1 MVKML
6 IEAARCWTLTVCLC
20 IIGGVDGQGIIC
32 GVAIHGSG
40 MERFWQ
46 AGAEQLILTLTIL
59 AIMVAVACYV
69 IKKIR
74 PKPLQ
79 KEQKE
84 HKASQWLSK
93 FREMHSKGVLS
104 DEEFRTIETTLTT
117 QLQDELNDSGE
128 EG

>member
-6 IEAARCWTLTVCLC
+6 IEAARCWTLPVCPC
-20 IIGGVDGQGIIC
+20 IIGGVDGRGIIC

-46 AGAEQLILTLTIL
+46 AGAEQLILSLTIL
-59 AIMVAVACYV
+59 AIMVSIAYYV
-69 IKKIR
+69 IGRIR

-84 HKASQWLSK
+84 HEVSQWLSK
-93 FREMHSKGVLS
+93 FREMHSEGELS
-104 DEEFRTIETTLTT
+104 DEEFRTIKTTLPPE
-117 QLQDELNDSGE
+117 LQEELNDNGKK
-128 EG
+128 G